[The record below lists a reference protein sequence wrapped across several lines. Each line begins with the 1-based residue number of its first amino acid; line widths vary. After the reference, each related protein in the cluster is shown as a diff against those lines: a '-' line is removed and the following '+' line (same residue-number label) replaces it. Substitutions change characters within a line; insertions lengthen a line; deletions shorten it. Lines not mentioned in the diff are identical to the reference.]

1 MPKKE
6 RFSLGK
12 DIKKLSDSYR
22 VKFIVNG
29 DPSLA
34 LALDADGVHLGRN
47 TLPIQVVRDKLKF
60 GGIIG
65 YSAHTVKEVH
75 YAFNSGADY
84 VTLSPVFE
92 TISKTTSMPNLG
104 LEIFREEIAK
114 FSSPVYAL
122 GGVSS
127 VNALDCLDAGAYG
140 VAVVGAILGSD
151 DPYSSTKEILN
162 AISY

>member
-47 TLPIQVVRDKLKF
+47 TLPIQVVRDKL
-60 GGIIG
+60 
-65 YSAHTVKEVH
+65 
-75 YAFNSGADY
+75 N
-84 VTLSPVFE
+84 
-92 TISKTTSMPNLG
+92 
-104 LEIFREEIAK
+104 
-114 FSSPVYAL
+114 
-122 GGVSS
+122 
-127 VNALDCLDAGAYG
+127 
-140 VAVVGAILGSD
+140 
-151 DPYSSTKEILN
+151 
-162 AISY
+162 